1 MEWHDFPLEIAGT
14 ADNARVRVLGPVP
27 GGEMAPGQAERILVA
42 ADLSAL
48 LPKLERRKAS
58 EEQVFKIGQ
67 LLGAALLPGCVG
79 ELFEATRRVLGEEE
93 GIRIR
98 LAVEADELAALP
110 WEYAHIPR
118 TAGEPQASD
127 FLALMTGVSVV
138 RHQVTGAPLA
148 SVTDKAALRIVL
160 AIAEPDDM
168 EFLDLDRDIR
178 AVQDALEL
186 VNGETSSV
194 QLQIVRPATRS
205 SLAQALNDADV
216 FHFAGHGGF
225 GLVGFA
231 DGGSQRTE
239 GWIVLE
245 DDQGRSDPLASGELA
260 VMLAGAGTRLVVLGA
275 CQSAA
280 RDKRG
285 PWSGVAP
292 ALIRNDMPAVV
303 AMQFKVLDA
312 NASRFMAPFYAAV
325 LGGRPIDEAVSDG
338 RRAVFLESGLTGRDW
353 GVPVLYVRTADA
365 VSFHAPD
372 ETMTDDAARSP
383 VLRVRQRI
391 AVVHGEV
398 TGGKAKML
406 GPGGPDIDIEQ
417 HADEIKENA
426 SLVGFSIDQIGG
438 DLPRSRSN
446 DGAHDL
452 PRCLARLPRRPGRAL
467 PGRQDPAG

>member
-1 MEWHDFPLEIAGT
+1 M
-14 ADNARVRVLGPVP
+14 
-27 GGEMAPGQAERILVA
+27 A

-48 LPKLERRKAS
+48 VPKLERRKAS
-58 EEQVFKIGQ
+58 QEQVFEIGQ
-67 LLGAALLPGCVG
+67 LLGAALLPGRVG
-79 ELFEATRRVLGEEE
+79 ELFEASRRAVGEHD

-127 FLALMTGVSVV
+127 FLALMTDVSLA

-148 SVTDKAALRIVL
+148 TVTDKAALRIVL
-160 AIAEPDDM
+160 AIAEPDDLD
-168 EFLDLDRDIR
+168 FLDLDRDLR
-178 AVQDALEL
+178 AIQDALEL
-186 VNGETSSV
+186 VNGDTKSV

-205 SLAQALNDADV
+205 SLAQALHDADV

-225 GLVGFA
+225 GLAGFA
-231 DGGSQRTE
+231 DDGSQRTE
-239 GWIVLE
+239 GRIMLE
-245 DDQGRSDPLASGELA
+245 DEAGRSDPLSSGELA

-280 RDKRG
+280 RDAHG

-292 ALIRNDMPAVV
+292 ALVRNDMPAVV

-325 LGGRPIDEAVSDG
+325 LGGRAVDEAVSDG
-338 RRAVFLESGLTGRDW
+338 RRAVFLESGLTARDW

-365 VSFHAPD
+365 VLFRPPE
-372 ETMTDDAARSP
+372 ETATKGGVRSP
-383 VLRVRQRI
+383 VLRLRQRI
-391 AVVHGEV
+391 NVVRGEV

-406 GPGGPDIDIEQ
+406 GLGAADIDIEQ
-417 HADEIKENA
+417 DAGEVKENA
-426 SLVGFSIDQIGG
+426 TLVGFSIDQIGG
-438 DLPRSRSN
+438 VPQGSRSC
-446 DGAHDL
+446 DDAREL
-452 PRCLARLPRRPGRAL
+452 RRCLARLPGRPGRAL
-467 PGRQDPAG
+467 SGWQHRAG